1 MPAPRAARQTK
12 LMSRKSEV
20 RDRDLYDAPLDDSD
34 SDSAPPPFNNKYA
47 KSTGSNATTTGTS
60 RGAAIA
66 TTGHATIESPRRSAR
81 QGTNRD
87 SPLPPPPPTTSSRQR
102 TVSPSKHAALAAA
115 APPPPRGAKVVPQ
128 SRARDEDEDGRDH
141 PDQNKDAAW
150 GTFTRTGTRT
160 SPRGKRQRTDAPEIG
175 GGEGGSASHAIAST
189 SRTGFVPR
197 AAAQQTQ
204 AAKAKPNFAH
214 TLGNTSTD
222 DAQPFAFTTNPP
234 TPQNP
239 PSTSRALKQGR
250 ANAPKSKNAPRAAMS
265 MRVDETAPIAST
277 SRLSPPNRAV
287 GHLAPIH
294 AAETPVQN
302 KNRAFRQGD
311 ATPATPGMSVRRSS
325 VKGSGRRGSSI
336 GGGFEVPPHVSVPD
350 DKLYRQ
356 TNAEDPVARRLRSI
370 LSWTS
375 QRQRDRVFASTSVSP
390 NSRACASA
398 AIDQFINGI
407 CDSSIDVSV
416 PFQPGTSDSSANDG
430 LPQHPQN
437 ESNTARLIECK
448 ANHDAIGKEQ
458 ERRKELEPIYNDFAH
473 RRAQARALELP
484 TIEETSLSFDLSTPT
499 PTSIGQAFE
508 LGASILSNPPS
519 DKGKGRASDVIEDE
533 TLASLSDVRFELA
546 QFRVLTHRLTQF
558 TNVSS
563 AFVDERIRQ
572 AHRALSLETTRGLA
586 STASTTT
593 NKDASNGPVV
603 GGVAQLGLAVPSGS
617 GSTTTTATPGPDARD
632 LLRAIA
638 NTDLKT
644 GRSRPSGPS

>member
-34 SDSAPPPFNNKYA
+34 SDSAPLPPPPTTKYT
-47 KSTGSNATTTGTS
+47 KSSGTTSSTLTTGTS
-60 RGAAIA
+60 RGGA
-66 TTGHATIESPRRSAR
+66 TGHATTTIESPRRSAR
-81 QGTNRD
+81 QGVNRD
-87 SPLPPPPPTTSSRQR
+87 SPVAPPPPVATSRQR
-102 TVSPSKHAALAAA
+102 TASPSKHAAA
-115 APPPPRGAKVVPQ
+115 APPPPRGAKVVPR
-128 SRARDEDEDGRDH
+128 SRARDEDDDGD
-141 PDQNKDAAW
+141 DGDWNNNAAANSAM
-150 GTFTRTGTRT
+150 GTTRTRT
-160 SPRGKRQRTDAPEIG
+160 SPRGKRQRTDAPTM
-175 GGEGGSASHAIAST
+175 GGEGASASDAIAST

-197 AAAQQTQ
+197 AATQHAQ
-204 AAKAKPNFAH
+204 AAKVKPTFAH
-214 TLGNTSTD
+214 TLADTSND

-234 TPQNP
+234 TPHNSS
-239 PSTSRALKQGR
+239 STSRAPKQGR
-250 ANAPKSKNAPRAAMS
+250 AHANFKNAPRAA

-277 SRLSPPNRAV
+277 SRLSPPSRTV

-311 ATPATPGMSVRRSS
+311 ATPATPGISVRRSS

-370 LSWTS
+370 LSWTA

-398 AIDQFINGI
+398 VIDQFISGI

-473 RRAQARALELP
+473 RRAQARALDLP
-484 TIEETSLSFDLSTPT
+484 TIDEASLSFDLSTPT
-499 PTSIGQAFE
+499 PTSIEQALK
-508 LGASILSNPPS
+508 LGESILSGS
-519 DKGKGRASDVIEDE
+519 SFVKGKGRASDVVEDE
-533 TLASLSDVRFELA
+533 TLASLSNVRFEMA
-546 QFRVLTHRLTQF
+546 QFRVLAHRLTQF

-572 AHRALSLETTRGLA
+572 AHRALTLESTRGLA
-586 STASTTT
+586 STASTAT
-593 NKDASNGPVV
+593 NKDASNGPVI
-603 GGVAQLGLAVPSGS
+603 GGIAQLGLAVPSGS
-617 GSTTTTATPGPDARD
+617 GSTTTATPGPDARD

-644 GRSRPSGPS
+644 GRSRPSGAS